1 MPTSRRHDRILEGHN
16 ETSDQTRGIKY
27 KLSSLEEQRPYH
39 FFCFYNNHNHNNNN
53 NNNEK
58 SKSQKD
64 TPPSPFSTMATT
76 VSTLTL
82 PLYNNQPFFS
92 RTFRCPIAIG
102 SFFLFQMPL
111 DRTKHLLGRIVSAK
125 KAVDEDHVVTVNIF
139 LFFDKWPASSTL
151 YPIKD
156 GLGKNL
162 QEVVLTSDTADFH
175 FDRDV
180 YDIAFMFTTD
190 ELARRGAILQ
200 GIDNVFVCRYYN
212 DEKEVQDGELFPFPS
227 MIKEECPVPQCLL
240 ARVFLDVEALRSQ
253 IYADLNRRGEQQGEL
268 AKTFNNLPFACESWS
283 YLKFKLDRLGIPLQP
298 STNRFFL
305 HRLTHDMKRTKFA
318 VSEDVEIMR
327 FSDETQFASLRSVLG
342 STICYGIRA
351 SRAKLSDKEPRR
363 IPPDCAVN
371 CVVEEPDEET
381 VATRKFVRVPPAS
394 EGGFDLIHNGNNL
407 LSLRVRYRKFH
418 FQTVDGES
426 IPLEECCLPQHFQ
439 DILKP
444 LNWGFWID
452 EPESIKIGAMF
463 DHERRLC
470 SVAAVFDHCIEATQ
484 AFTDNPPIAFHDVNA
499 VINAIARKQ
508 GVDGV
513 E

>member
-16 ETSDQTRGIKY
+16 EASGQTRGIKY
-27 KLSSLEEQRPYH
+27 KLSSRKEQRPYH
-39 FFCFYNNHNHNNNN
+39 FFCFFNDHNNNN
-53 NNNEK
+53 DQ

-92 RTFRCPIAIG
+92 RTFSCPIAIG
-102 SFFLFQMPL
+102 SFFLFQMSP
-111 DRTKHLLGRIVSAK
+111 DRSKHLLGRIVSAK
-125 KAVDEDHVVTVNIF
+125 KAVDDDHVVTVNTF
-139 LFFDKWPASSTL
+139 LFFEKWPASSTL

-162 QEVVLTSDTADFH
+162 QEVVLTADTADFH

-180 YDIAFMFTTD
+180 YDMAFMFTTD
-190 ELARRGAILQ
+190 ELERRGAILQ
-200 GIDNVFVCRYYN
+200 GINNVFVCRYYE
-212 DEKEVQDGELFPFPS
+212 DEKEVQDGELVPFPS
-227 MIKEECPVPQCLL
+227 MIIGECPVPQCLL
-240 ARVFLDVEALRSQ
+240 ARVFIDIETLRSQ

-268 AKTFNNLPFACESWS
+268 AKTFNNVPFAWESWS
-283 YLKFKLDRLGIPLQP
+283 YLKFKLHRLGIPLQP
-298 STNRFFL
+298 STNRYFL

-318 VSEDVEIMR
+318 VSEDVEVMR

-351 SRAKLSDKEPRR
+351 SRAKLSDKAPRR
-363 IPPDCAVN
+363 IPADCAVN
-371 CVVEEPDEET
+371 CVVEEPT
-381 VATRKFVRVPPAS
+381 VAPPKFVRVPPAS
-394 EGGFDLIHNGNNL
+394 EGGFDLIHNRKNL

-418 FQTVDGES
+418 FQTADGAS

-444 LNWGFWID
+444 LNWGFWNIQ
-452 EPESIKIGAMF
+452 PESIKQGDMF
-463 DHERRLC
+463 DHEHRLY
-470 SVAAVFDHCIEATQ
+470 SVTAVFANYIEARH
-484 AFTDNPPIAFHDVNA
+484 AFTDNPPIAFHDLDA

-508 GVDGV
+508 GIDGV
-513 E
+513 LE